1 MNARLPKVKENAP
14 FRFQIEII
22 RFDPQVNRVELTF
35 NNSAETIAAIGE
47 VSDETV
53 LIAVTQYRYGYC
65 LGDFTVWRSAGRT
78 FVRRGEH
85 RSHEARQKLHS
96 AEPVGVVVFR
106 DDDGSH
112 FEMPF
117 ADTVSAQVAA
127 SELNH
132 WIITGEV
139 TDELLWS

>member
-1 MNARLPKVKENAP
+1 MDTMPLKVKENARL
-14 FRFQIEII
+14 RFQIEII
-22 RFDPQVNRVELTF
+22 RFDPQVDRAELTF
-35 NNSAETIAAIGE
+35 DNAAETMAAIGK

-53 LIAVTQYRYGYC
+53 LIAVTQYRFGYC
-65 LGDFTVWRSAGRT
+65 LGDFTMWRSAGRT

-85 RSHEARQKLHS
+85 RHHDARQRLHS

-117 ADTVSAQVAA
+117 ADTVCAQLAT
-127 SELNH
+127 SELVH